1 MSARAERLAEEF
13 AQANDALVQVLE
25 QATPEQWRQRTR
37 DEGELRPIGVIA
49 HHVAWAHQHIN
60 LERRAC
66 EDPGAPEL
74 TTREVIELRQIGHV
88 RGHLATIRTAL
99 RDSLRA

>member
-1 MSARAERLAEEF
+1 VRA
-13 AQANDALVQVLE
+13 AQ
-25 QATPEQWRQRTR
+25 
-37 DEGELRPIGVIA
+37 
-49 HHVAWAHQHIN
+49 